1 MGSAKKKMIIGGV
14 NEHYNFP
21 WNQVITNKLFEEK
34 GLDITWKNC
43 LGGTGEMLEALENDE
58 IQLAV
63 LLTEGIITDIIKG
76 SDNCIVGFWVNS
88 PLVWGIHMNA
98 TSDCETDQD
107 LHRAHFAISRFNSG
121 SHLMAILLL
130 QKLGFT
136 YTEESF
142 NVVKNLEGARTAMA
156 ENTNLA
162 FLWEYFTTKPFV
174 DNGEFKRVG
183 EIATPW
189 PSFVIA
195 CKRSYAE
202 KNATTIK
209 KLIEAVQQHAIDLSE
224 DPNGTIKA
232 IAAQYQLKEE
242 NTRLWFKR
250 LMWNADELM
259 NSQAIDHCQYILK
272 EAGVVQNTLP
282 LEKIIYEL

>member
-1 MGSAKKKMIIGGV
+1 MGLAKKKMIVGGV
-14 NEHYNFP
+14 HEHYNFP
-21 WNQVITNKLFEEK
+21 WQQVISNKLINEK
-34 GLDITWKNC
+34 GLSISWKNC
-43 LGGTGEMLEALENDE
+43 LGGTGEMLEALANDE

-63 LLTEGIITDIIKG
+63 LLTEGVITDIING
-76 SDNCIVGFWVNS
+76 SDNCILGFWVNS
-88 PLVWGIHMNA
+88 PLVWGIHMNSKS
-98 TSDCETDQD
+98 TCETDQD
-107 LHRAHFAISRFNSG
+107 LHRANFAISRFKSG

-136 YTEESF
+136 YSEESF
-142 NVVKNLEGARTAMA
+142 QIIKNLDGARAAMA
-156 ENTNLA
+156 EDANLA

-174 DNGEFKRVG
+174 DNGEFKRIG

-202 KNATTIK
+202 KNKKAIK
-209 KLIEAVQQHAIDLSE
+209 KLIDSVQQHAIDLSE

-232 IAAQYQLKEE
+232 IAAEYQLKEE

-250 LMWNADELM
+250 LHWNAGELM
-259 NSQAIDHCQYILK
+259 NTQAIDHCQYILK
-272 EAGVVQNTLP
+272 EAGVVPNTLP
-282 LEKIIYEL
+282 LEKLIFEL